1 MTEKLDVD
9 TLTPHAPSRPTHCR
23 PTNGRTGEEEVGF
36 GWMGLGFHSRA
47 SREVFG
53 GGELLALWQWGK
65 VPLKCRMV

>member
-36 GWMGLGFHSRA
+36 GWMGLGFNPGPPGRCL
-47 SREVFG
+47 
-53 GGELLALWQWGK
+53 GEES
-65 VPLKCRMV
+65 